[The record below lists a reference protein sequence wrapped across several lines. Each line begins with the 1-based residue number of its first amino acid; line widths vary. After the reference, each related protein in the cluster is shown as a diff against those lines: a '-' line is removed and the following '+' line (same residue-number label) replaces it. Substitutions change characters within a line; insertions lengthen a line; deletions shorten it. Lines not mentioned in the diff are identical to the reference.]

1 MTQKQCD
8 LLMDY
13 YNGHLSDIERT
24 RFEKH
29 LSECGE
35 CKEDLQQ
42 LHELE
47 EYLPYASE
55 PVEPPFGLEDR
66 VFANILNDDKA
77 KEVHPQYN
85 PRRKNR
91 WMFPSVAALLA
102 LSLIGNAYFL
112 SQLGEEPEVAEQQE
126 LVDQVVK
133 YVDLGAVEGSAQGTA
148 SIVKQGGETRLVVQ
162 ASELEELN
170 NDEVYQVWLIKDEKP
185 ERAGT
190 FTIEDGKGSVVFNFN
205 EEYENVNWD
214 MVAVSQEPDA
224 SSQLPQGN
232 IVLASEL

>member
-1 MTQKQCD
+1 MEKQCD
-8 LLMDY
+8 LLLDY
-13 YNGHLSDIERT
+13 YNGHLSDLERN

-29 LSECGE
+29 LDACGE

-42 LHELE
+42 LRELE
-47 EYLPYASE
+47 DYLPYASE
-55 PVEPPFGLEDR
+55 PVEPPPGMEDR
-66 VFANILNDDKA
+66 VFANIL
-77 KEVHPQYN
+77 KEDGDYEVRRKDS

-112 SQLGEEPEVAEQQE
+112 TQIEEEPEVAIEQ
-126 LVDQVVK
+126 VDQVVK
-133 YVDLGAVEGSAQGTA
+133 YADLAAVEGNAEGTA
-148 SIVKQGGETRLVVQ
+148 SIVKQGDESRLVVQ
-162 ASELEELN
+162 ASKLEDLN

-190 FTIEDGKGSVVFNFN
+190 FTIENGRGSVVFNFN
-205 EEYENVNWD
+205 EDYENVDWD
-214 MVAVSQEPDA
+214 TVAVSQEPDA
-224 SSQLPQGN
+224 NSQLPQGK